1 MLAVKRDR
9 LHLIVPNLITLFRL
23 LLIPVF
29 VILLISPTDQRLLIA
44 TIVFIVAAFTDYL
57 DGVLA
62 RRWGAISN
70 FGKLLD
76 PLADKILVMAA
87 LVMLVGLRS
96 DVTGAPWIPAWM
108 VVLILAREIWVTGL
122 RGVAA
127 SAGLVIAAGQS
138 GKVKSLLQM
147 VSIAMILIHDRF
159 VFQVGDYPVTLGHI
173 GLNLLLVSIFFSYWG
188 ALHYS
193 HQVFREIGLGRVDG
207 GTKS

>member
-1 MLAVKRDR
+1 MVAVKRHR

-29 VILLISPTDQRLLIA
+29 VVLLINPTDQGLFIA

-108 VVLILAREIWVTGL
+108 VVLILSREIWVTGL

-147 VSIAMILIHDRF
+147 VSIAMILIHDRY
-159 VFQVGDYPVTLGHI
+159 VFQVGDYPVTLGHV
-173 GLNLLLVSIFFSYWG
+173 GLNLLLISIFFSYWG

-193 HQVFREIGLGRVDG
+193 HQVFREVGLGTGD
-207 GTKS
+207 KES